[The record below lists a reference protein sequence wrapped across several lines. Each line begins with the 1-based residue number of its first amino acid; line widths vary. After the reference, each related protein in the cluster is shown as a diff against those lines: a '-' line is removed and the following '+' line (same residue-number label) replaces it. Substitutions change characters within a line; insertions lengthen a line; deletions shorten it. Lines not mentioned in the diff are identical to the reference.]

1 MPLDINKVGNYNGK
15 SFIGNSSAKPI
26 VGVPLRGIYTFD
38 LSQGKLT
45 GDDIILPG
53 EPVKAVNKVVNTT
66 SEKTGAGKALNPNVL
81 SLSKPAADTD
91 TDISG
96 FLLTNETDVID
107 FGQDAPRA
115 YKGQIVNVALLGS
128 RTEVYLPVADEVAGV
143 NVNTKLLWDSANNNL
158 KVGDTAAGTI
168 ELLGPVVDGVKF
180 KNTGGVIS
188 YEACKVAKVR
198 L

>member
-1 MPLDINKVGNYNGK
+1 MSLDINKVGNYNGK
-15 SFIGNSSAKPI
+15 GFIGNSSAKPI

-53 EPVKAVNKVVNTT
+53 EPVKAVNKLNA
-66 SEKTGAGKALNPNVL
+66 TGAGKALNPNVL
-81 SLSKPAADTD
+81 GLSKAQAD

-128 RTEVYLPVADEVAGV
+128 RTEVYLPVAEAVAGV
-143 NVNTKLLWDSANNNL
+143 NVNSKLLWDSTDNNL
-158 KVGDTAAGTI
+158 KVDDAGTI

-180 KNTGGVIS
+180 KNTAGVIS

>member
-1 MPLDINKVGNYNGK
+1 MALDINKVGNYNKK

-53 EPVKAVNKVVNTT
+53 EPVKAMNT
-66 SEKTGAGKALNPNVL
+66 SSKTGADKGLNPNVL
-81 SLSKPAADTD
+81 TLSKITTD
-91 TDISG
+91 ADISG
-96 FLLTNETDVID
+96 FMLVNETDVID
-107 FGQDAPRA
+107 FGQEAPRA

-128 RTEVYLPVADEVAGV
+128 RTEVYLPVEAEVADS
-143 NVNTKLLWDSANNNL
+143 NVNSKLLWDSATNTL
-158 KVGDTAAGTI
+158 KRDATGTI
-168 ELLGPVVDGVKF
+168 ELLGPVVDGIQF
-180 KNTGGVIS
+180 KNVAGIIS
-188 YEACKVAKVR
+188 YEDCKVAKVR

>member
-1 MPLDINKVGNYNGK
+1 MALDINKVGNYNGK

-45 GDDIILPG
+45 DDDIILPG
-53 EPVKAVNKVVNTT
+53 EPVKAVNK
-66 SEKTGAGKALNPNVL
+66 SSDATGAGKALNPNVL
-81 SLSKPAADTD
+81 ALSKPTAAGTD
-91 TDISG
+91 NISG
-96 FLLTNETDVID
+96 FLLANETDVID

-128 RTEVYLPVADEVAGV
+128 RTEVYLPVDAAVANV
-143 NVNTKLLWDSANNNL
+143 NVNSKLLWDFARGNL
-158 KVGDTAAGTI
+158 KKDDTGTI

>member
-1 MPLDINKVGNYNGK
+1 MSLDINKVGNYNKK

-53 EPVKAVNKVVNTT
+53 EPVKAVNT
-66 SEKTGAGKALNPNVL
+66 SSKTGAGKGLNPNVL
-81 SLSKPAADTD
+81 TLSKTTTD

-96 FLLTNETDVID
+96 FMLVNETDVID
-107 FGQDAPRA
+107 FGQEAPRA

-128 RTEVYLPVADEVAGV
+128 RTEVYLPVAEGV
-143 NVNTKLLWDSANNNL
+143 SDLNVNSKLLWDSTNNNL
-158 KVGDTAAGTI
+158 KQDATGTI

-180 KNTGGVIS
+180 KNSAGVIS
-188 YEACKVAKVR
+188 YEDCKVAKVR

>member
-1 MPLDINKVGNYNGK
+1 MALDINKVGNYNGK

-53 EPVKAVNKVVNTT
+53 EPVKAVNKS
-66 SEKTGAGKALNPNVL
+66 SEATGAGKALNPNVL
-81 SLSKPAADTD
+81 ELSKPTAA
-91 TDISG
+91 DISG

-128 RTEVYLPVADEVAGV
+128 RTEVYLPVDSKVTGA
-143 NVNTKLLWDSANNNL
+143 NVNSKLLWDFTNNNL
-158 KVGDTAAGTI
+158 KVDATGTI

-180 KNTGGVIS
+180 KNSAGVIS

>member
-1 MPLDINKVGNYNGK
+1 MALDINKVGNYNKK

-38 LSQGKLT
+38 LNQGKLT

-53 EPVKAVNKVVNTT
+53 EPVKAVNK
-66 SEKTGAGKALNPNVL
+66 SSGATGAGKGLNPNVL
-81 SLSKPAADTD
+81 LLSKPTTD
-91 TDISG
+91 ADISG
-96 FLLTNETDVID
+96 FMLVNETDVID
-107 FGQDAPRA
+107 FGQEAPRA

-128 RTEVYLPVADEVAGV
+128 RTEVYLPVANEVV
-143 NVNTKLLWDSANNNL
+143 DLNVNSKLLWDSAANNL
-158 KVGDTAAGTI
+158 KPDVTGTI

-180 KNTGGVIS
+180 KNSAGVTS
-188 YEACKVAKVR
+188 YEDCKVAKVR

>member
-1 MPLDINKVGNYNGK
+1 MALDINKVGNYNKKG
-15 SFIGNSSAKPI
+15 FIGNSSAKPI

-53 EPVKAVNKVVNTT
+53 EPVKAVNKLSNA
-66 SEKTGAGKALNPNVL
+66 TGAVKVSNSNVL
-81 SLSKPAADTD
+81 ELSKPKTVA
-91 TDISG
+91 DISG
-96 FLLTNETDVID
+96 FLLANDTDVID

-128 RTEVYLPVADEVAGV
+128 RTEVYLPVEATVAGA
-143 NVNTKLLWDSANNNL
+143 NVNKKLLWDFEKGCL
-158 KVGDTAAGTI
+158 KEDTTGTI

-180 KNTGGVIS
+180 ENTAGVIS
-188 YEACKVAKVR
+188 YENFKVAKVR

>member
-1 MPLDINKVGNYNGK
+1 MALDINKVGNYNNK

-53 EPVKAVNKVVNTT
+53 EPVKAVNKS
-66 SEKTGAGKALNPNVL
+66 SEATGAGKALNPNVL
-81 SLSKPAADTD
+81 ALSKPNAGTN
-91 TDISG
+91 ISG
-96 FLLTNETDVID
+96 FLLANDTDVID

-128 RTEVYLPVADEVAGV
+128 RTEVYLPVDATVTEVDV
-143 NVNTKLLWDSANNNL
+143 NSKLLWDFTTYSL
-158 KVGDTAAGTI
+158 KVDLAGTI
-168 ELLGPVVDGVKF
+168 ELLGPVVDGIKF
-180 KNTGGVIS
+180 KNTAGVIS
-188 YEACKVAKVR
+188 YEDCKVAKVR

>member
-1 MPLDINKVGNYNGK
+1 MALDINKVGNYNGK
-15 SFIGNSSAKPI
+15 SFIGNSSARPI

-53 EPVKAVNKVVNTT
+53 EPVKAVNKL
-66 SEKTGAGKALNPNVL
+66 SDATGAGKALNPNVL
-81 SLSKPAADTD
+81 KLSKATGSV
-91 TDISG
+91 DISG

-128 RTEVYLPVADEVAGV
+128 RTEVYLPVGDGVANA
-143 NVNTKLLWDSANNNL
+143 NVNSKLLWDFANNYL
-158 KVGDTAAGTI
+158 KVDATGTI

-180 KNTGGVIS
+180 KNVAGVIS

>member
-1 MPLDINKVGNYNGK
+1 MALDINKVGNYNGK
-15 SFIGNSSAKPI
+15 SFIGNSSARPI

-45 GDDIILPG
+45 GEDIILPG
-53 EPVKAVNKVVNTT
+53 EPVKAVNK
-66 SEKTGAGKALNPNVL
+66 SSKATGAGKALNPNVL
-81 SLSKPAADTD
+81 ALSKPTPD

-96 FLLTNETDVID
+96 FLLVNDTDVID

-128 RTEVYLPVADEVAGV
+128 RTEVYLPVEPGVADA
-143 NVNTKLLWDSANNNL
+143 NVNSKLLWDSTTGNL
-158 KVGDTAAGTI
+158 KVNSTGTI

-180 KNTGGVIS
+180 KNTSGVIS
-188 YEACKVAKVR
+188 YETCKVAKVR

>member
-1 MPLDINKVGNYNGK
+1 MALDINKVGNYNGK

-45 GDDIILPG
+45 SDDIILPG
-53 EPVKAVNKVVNTT
+53 EPVKAVNQT
-66 SEKTGAGKALNPNVL
+66 SASTGAGKALNPNVL
-81 SLSKPAADTD
+81 ALSKPADGS
-91 TDISG
+91 DISG
-96 FLLTNETDVID
+96 FLLTNETDIID

-115 YKGQIVNVALLGS
+115 YKGQVVNVALLGS
-128 RTEVYLPVADEVAGV
+128 RVEVYLPVAAGV
-143 NVNTKLLWDSANNNL
+143 ANVNTNSKLLWDSTNGNL
-158 KVGDTAAGTI
+158 KVDTTGTI

-180 KNTGGVIS
+180 KLDGDNVA
-188 YEACKVAKVR
+188 YEDCKVAKVR

>member
-1 MPLDINKVGNYNGK
+1 MALDINKVVNYNKKG
-15 SFIGNSSAKPI
+15 FIGNSSAKPI

-53 EPVKAVNKVVNTT
+53 EPVKAVNKL
-66 SEKTGAGKALNPNVL
+66 TGAGKVSNSNVL
-81 SLSKPAADTD
+81 ELSKPKTVA
-91 TDISG
+91 DISG
-96 FLLTNETDVID
+96 FLLANDTDVID

-128 RTEVYLPVADEVAGV
+128 RTEVYLPVEATVAGV
-143 NVNTKLLWDSANNNL
+143 NVNKKLLWDFDKGCL
-158 KVGDTAAGTI
+158 KEDTTGTTGTI

-180 KNTGGVIS
+180 ENTAGVIS
-188 YEACKVAKVR
+188 YKDFKVAKVR

>member
-1 MPLDINKVGNYNGK
+1 MALGINKVGNYNGK
-15 SFIGNSSAKPI
+15 SFIGNSSARPI
-26 VGVPLRGIYTFD
+26 AGVPLRGIYTFD

-53 EPVKAVNKVVNTT
+53 EPVKAVNK
-66 SEKTGAGKALNPNVL
+66 SSDATGAGKALNPNVL
-81 SLSKPAADTD
+81 ELSKPAAD

-128 RTEVYLPVADEVAGV
+128 RTEVYLPVASGVVANV
-143 NVNTKLLWDSANNNL
+143 NVNSKLLWDSAASNL
-158 KVGDTAAGTI
+158 KVDPTGTI

-180 KNTGGVIS
+180 KNTGGAIS

>member
-1 MPLDINKVGNYNGK
+1 MALDINKVGNYNKKG
-15 SFIGNSSAKPI
+15 FIGNSSAKPI

-53 EPVKAVNKVVNTT
+53 EPVKAVNR
-66 SEKTGAGKALNPNVL
+66 SEATGAGKSLNPNVL
-81 SLSKPAADTD
+81 ELSKPDATKNSV
-91 TDISG
+91 SG

-128 RTEVYLPVADEVAGV
+128 RTEVYLPVASGVANV
-143 NVNTKLLWDSANNNL
+143 NVNSKLLWDFTENCL
-158 KVGDTAAGTI
+158 KVDATGTI

-180 KNTGGVIS
+180 KNTNGAIS
-188 YEACKVAKVR
+188 YENCKVAKVR

>member
-1 MPLDINKVGNYNGK
+1 MSLDINKVGNYNKK

-53 EPVKAVNKVVNTT
+53 EPIKAVNKS
-66 SEKTGAGKALNPNVL
+66 SEATGAGKALNPNVL
-81 SLSKPAADTD
+81 ALSKITTNA
-91 TDISG
+91 DISG
-96 FLLTNETDVID
+96 FLLVNETDVID
-107 FGQDAPRA
+107 FGQEAPRA

-128 RTEVYLPVADEVAGV
+128 RTEVYLPVSANVANL
-143 NVNTKLLWDSANNNL
+143 NVNSKLLWDAVDSNL
-158 KVGDTAAGTI
+158 KQDATGTI

-188 YEACKVAKVR
+188 YENCKVAKVR

>member
-1 MPLDINKVGNYNGK
+1 MALDINKVGNYKNK

-45 GDDIILPG
+45 SDDIILPG
-53 EPVKAVNKVVNTT
+53 EPVKATNASN
-66 SEKTGAGKALNPNVL
+66 KTGAGKGLNPNVFN
-81 SLSKPAADTD
+81 LSKIDLD

-96 FLLTNETDVID
+96 FMLVNETDVID
-107 FGQDAPRA
+107 FGQEAPRA

-128 RTEVYLPVADEVAGV
+128 RTEVYLPIKEAKGV
-143 NVNTKLLWDSANNNL
+143 NVNDNLLWDSTEGGGL
-158 KVGDTAAGTI
+158 KKDSTGTI
-168 ELLGPVVDGVKF
+168 KLLGPVVDGVKF

-188 YEACKVAKVR
+188 YEDCKVAKVR

>member
-1 MPLDINKVGNYNGK
+1 MALDINKVGNYNEK
-15 SFIGNSSAKPI
+15 SFIGNSSARPI

-53 EPVKAVNKVVNTT
+53 EPVKAVNKL
-66 SEKTGAGKALNPNVL
+66 SKETGAGKALNPNVL
-81 SLSKPAADTD
+81 KLSKPTAVADV
-91 TDISG
+91 SG

-115 YKGQIVNVALLGS
+115 YTGQIVNVALLGS
-128 RTEVYLPVADEVAGV
+128 RTEVYLPVAPAVANANA
-143 NVNTKLLWDSANNNL
+143 NVNSKLLWDFTSGHL
-158 KVGDTAAGTI
+158 KVDATGTI

-180 KNTGGVIS
+180 KNTAGVIS
-188 YEACKVAKVR
+188 YEPCKVAKVR